1 VSRIEEEG
9 GTALFIP
16 TDVTNDDS
24 VEALV
29 QEILRFFGRLDIMV
43 NRRAEREGMRKTF
56 SGIRMGGH
64 RYPGQSRKKRCGDG
78 EDCGNLHPWAVSRG
92 DEKGKTG
99 IRYPKTGDE
108 SVAEK
113 DTRMDEKGGD

>member
-1 VSRIEEEG
+1 MSRIEEEG

-16 TDVTNDDS
+16 TDVSNDDS

-29 QEILRFFGRLDIMV
+29 QEILRFFGRLDIMA

-64 RYPGQSRKKRCGDG
+64 RYPGPRQTKQ
-78 EDCGNLHPWAVSRG
+78 
-92 DEKGKTG
+92 
-99 IRYPKTGDE
+99 
-108 SVAEK
+108 
-113 DTRMDEKGGD
+113 